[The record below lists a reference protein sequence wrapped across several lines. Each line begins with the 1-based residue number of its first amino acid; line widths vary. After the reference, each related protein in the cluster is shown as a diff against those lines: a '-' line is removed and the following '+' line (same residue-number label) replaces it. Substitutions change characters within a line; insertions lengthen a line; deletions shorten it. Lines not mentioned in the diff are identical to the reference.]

1 MSGLPASG
9 EMPRTIA
16 IDAHAH
22 LRRCFEL
29 TSFLDHAAANFG
41 RASDRPLLGI
51 LLLAETAGCV
61 RFEDLAAL
69 PGDPSGAWVFERT
82 GEPGSLLARHRSGT
96 VLLLIA
102 GWQVVTRER
111 LEVLSLA
118 SVARIE
124 DGLPIDAAIG
134 AARDAG
140 AIAVLPWGFGKWWG
154 RRGEIVGRILES
166 VRPGELFVG
175 DNGNR
180 PWPGLRPRLF
190 RVAEGRGIQ
199 VLPGSDPLSLPDQIA
214 RIGRYGTVLSA
225 PLDLERP
232 AAGIEAILRS
242 RTAPFARFGRREGIA
257 GFLRAQL
264 RVRWTRGENAG
275 APTQ

>member
-22 LRRCFEL
+22 LRRGFEL
-29 TSFLDHAAANFG
+29 TRFLDHAAANFR
-41 RASDRPLLGI
+41 RASDRKPLGV

-61 RFEDLAAL
+61 RFEDLVAL
-69 PGDPSGAWVFERT
+69 PGDLSGDWVFERT
-82 GEPGSLLARHRSGT
+82 GEPGSLVARHRSMT

-102 GWQVVTRER
+102 GRQIVTRER

-118 SVARIE
+118 SAARIE

-134 AARDAG
+134 AAREAG

-154 RRGEIVGRILES
+154 RRGAIVRRILES
-166 VRPGELFVG
+166 VRPGEVFVG

-180 PWPGLRPRLF
+180 PRPTLRPRLF
-190 RVAEGRGIQ
+190 RVAERRGIL

-214 RIGRYGTVLSA
+214 RIGGYGTILSA

-232 AAGIEAILRS
+232 AAGIAAILRS
-242 RTAPFARFGRREGIA
+242 RTAPFTPFGRREGAA

-264 RVRWTRGENAG
+264 QSAFGRSES
-275 APTQ
+275 P